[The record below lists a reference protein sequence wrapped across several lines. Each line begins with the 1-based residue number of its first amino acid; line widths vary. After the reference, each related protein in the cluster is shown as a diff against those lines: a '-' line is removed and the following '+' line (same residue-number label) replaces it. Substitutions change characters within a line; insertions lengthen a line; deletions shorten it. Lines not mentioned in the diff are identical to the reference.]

1 MKGYEIVMN
10 VKNIKFKAKRL
21 DNSEW
26 VEGYFYQ
33 ECDNTY
39 IIEDRQGESMLN
51 RNHLYEVDPS
61 TVCQFTGLK
70 DSNGVEIWE
79 GDYISSIYS
88 YPKQKKVEFKNGTFG
103 IETYYRGLDF
113 LPFACCDI
121 RAGCLIEFELEDR
134 KEGEK

>member
-21 DNSEW
+21 DGKGW
-26 VEGYFYQ
+26 IEGTPICINGKPYG
-33 ECDNTY
+33 
-39 IIEDRQGESMLN
+39 IMIGEKESPDI
-51 RNHLYEVDPS
+51 DPS

-88 YPKQKKVEFKNGTFG
+88 YPKQKKVEFKNGAFG

-121 RAGCLIEFELEDR
+121 RAGCLIGFELEDR